1 MGLKVDLSPRRSD
14 RRSEVAVFVGDRQ
27 VVGRFRTHYRH
38 PPCHHRAEGL
48 YAHVVNT
55 VDGGFRRRLGWA
67 SSVLHGRDLWWVV
80 IALGVACIATGV
92 WLVAVPFRTESTL
105 RWLIGAGML
114 LSGVAEIA
122 SSPRARRPMLT
133 RSIGALWVVVGLVVL
148 VVTTLTLYGIA
159 TVVGGAIAIGGVVR
173 IADAIAHRGNDRAV
187 QLLAGTT
194 NVLLGG
200 LAIGWPAVTLLVLAI
215 VFGVRTIFV
224 GLVVVWSGLSSL
236 RERNDA
242 PAQGQSQPAT
252 HPPSR
257 WRLLGAIVAVALAL
271 TGTVASIAVNRVGRG
286 EPGAFY
292 EQPATLSDGPL
303 GTIVRSEEISTITPS
318 SRTFRVMYVSSG
330 LDGERRAVSGLIVV
344 PTTPAPPGGRN
355 VIAFTHGT
363 TGVSR
368 QCAPSL
374 LADPT
379 RVMEA
384 LPELVAAGY
393 VVAATDYEG
402 LGTSGRHPY
411 LVGKVEAMNALDAV
425 RAARLLT
432 EAEATNRFTVWG
444 HSQGGHASLFT
455 GQLAASYAPE
465 LQLVGVAAGGPVPNL
480 VELFKFNLATPV
492 GKILVSMAL
501 QAWAD
506 VYRLNLSQV
515 VTPSAREAVERIAE
529 ICTTDT
535 RQILSRVPDAALLG
549 VTFLRA
555 PPWEVEPWASIVREN
570 TPGAMPTGVPMLL
583 VQGGADSIVNPALT
597 QRFADERCAAGET
610 VEVLVLP
617 GVDHVSTGFEGAQE
631 VTLWIQDRFAGA
643 PAPSSCA

>member
-1 MGLKVDLSPRRSD
+1 M
-14 RRSEVAVFVGDRQ
+14 
-27 VVGRFRTHYRH
+27 
-38 PPCHHRAEGL
+38 
-48 YAHVVNT
+48 
-55 VDGGFRRRLGWA
+55 DGGFRRRLGWA
-67 SSVLHGRDLWWVV
+67 SSALRGRGAWWMVTL
-80 IALGVACIATGV
+80 LGVACIATGV
-92 WLVAVPFRTESTL
+92 WLVDEPFRSESTL

-114 LSGVAEIA
+114 LSGLAEIA
-122 SSPRARRPMLT
+122 SSPRARRPMLA
-133 RSIGALWVVVGLVVL
+133 RAIGALWVVVGVGVILVS
-148 VVTTLTLYGIA
+148 TLTLYGIA
-159 TVVGGAIAIGGVVR
+159 TVVGGAIVVGGVVR
-173 IADAIAHRGNDRAV
+173 IADAIAHRGSDRTL

-194 NVLLGG
+194 NVLMGG
-200 LAIGWPAVTLLVLAI
+200 LAIGWPAVTLLVLAV
-215 VFGVRTIFV
+215 VFGVRTLFV
-224 GLVVVWSGLSSL
+224 GLVVVWSALSSL
-236 RERNDA
+236 RERDTA
-242 PAQGQSQPAT
+242 AADGQSPTAT
-252 HPPSR
+252 QRTSR
-257 WRLLGAIVAVALAL
+257 WRLVGAIVAVALAL
-271 TGTVASIAVNRVGRG
+271 GGTVVSIAVNRVGRG

-292 EQPATLSDGPL
+292 DQPATLPDGPL
-303 GTIVRSEEISTITPS
+303 GTLVRSEEIRTITPS

-344 PTTPAPPGGRN
+344 PTAPAPPRGRD

-374 LADPT
+374 LADPA
-379 RVMEA
+379 RVMEG

-411 LVGKVEAMNALDAV
+411 LVGQVEAMNALDAV

-432 EAEATNRFTVWG
+432 EADTTNRFAVWG

-465 LQLVGVAAGGPVPNL
+465 LELVGVAAGGPVPDL

-506 VYRLNLSQV
+506 VYQLDLAQV
-515 VTPSAREAVERIAE
+515 VTPSAREAVGRIAQ

-555 PPWEVEPWASIVREN
+555 PPWEVEPWASIVRDN
-570 TPGAMPTGVPMLL
+570 TPGAMPTGVPMLI
-583 VQGGADSIVNPALT
+583 VQGGADNIVDPALT
-597 QRFADERCAAGET
+597 QRFADELCAAGET
-610 VEVLVLP
+610 VQVLVLP
-617 GVDHVSTGFEGAQE
+617 GVDHVSTGFEGARD
-631 VTLWIQDRFAGA
+631 VTSWIQDRFAGA